1 MTQTRHQARGKF
13 FKESS
18 AKDDSETAVVKCD
31 AKTDADAA
39 NDVDKKRKRWSRKK
53 ERDMAKERRE
63 KTRSKS
69 RKGGIASVSKN
80 PLSAECF
87 ILSRGGQLD
96 QVETIFGVRDPIL
109 QTNFDEAGI

>member
-1 MTQTRHQARGKF
+1 MLL
-13 FKESS
+13 KESS

-53 ERDMAKERRE
+53 ERDLAKERRE

-69 RKGGIASVSKN
+69 RKSGIASVSKN

-96 QVETIFGVRDPIL
+96 QVCGPIFP
-109 QTNFDEAGI
+109 AA

>member
-1 MTQTRHQARGKF
+1 MIPQIDHIFNWNLKSNIFQ
-13 FKESS
+13 ESS
-18 AKDDSETAVVKCD
+18 AKDDSETALKGAAKADND
-31 AKTDADAA
+31 AMTHEAE
-39 NDVDKKRKRWSRKK
+39 KKRKRWSRKK

-69 RKGGIASVSKN
+69 RKSGIASVTKA

-96 QVETIFGVRDPIL
+96 QVNFLSCTFPLIL
-109 QTNFDEAGI
+109 